1 MEVGL
6 WHQMRI
12 ISESSVAESEV
23 AKLKNQI
30 ATIKSSCVIVR
41 PDEKQLIEKRIE
53 TMRELVAK
61 ASQIQRE
68 LSQIKKD
75 CCSEVDIEK
84 LETDLDAIQTILT
97 KFQPGKMIKILFTT
111 AEWLWSSG

>member
-30 ATIKSSCVIVR
+30 ATIESSCVIVR
-41 PDEKQLIEKRIE
+41 PDEKHAIEKRIE
-53 TMRELVAK
+53 TMREWVAK

-68 LSQIKKD
+68 ISQIKKD
-75 CCSEVDIEK
+75 CCSEADIEK
-84 LETDLDAIQTILT
+84 LERDLDAIKTILS
-97 KFQPGKMIKILFTT
+97 KLQPGNLNNNIVYNEL
-111 AEWLWSSG
+111 LWSSD